1 MAHHRNLPT
10 RRVKTRDFKVGKST
24 YIFIAKYS
32 KPAFRS
38 VIISMHVLSYKLRL
52 SLMIILDWRGDLLK
66 NEFSLPLLNL
76 LGAWF
81 FFLVHLFYDQVKSA
95 DAFISTTKYHW
106 DGGGGSLSLAVLYI
120 SM

>member
-1 MAHHRNLPT
+1 M
-10 RRVKTRDFKVGKST
+10 VGT
-24 YIFIAKYS
+24 YILLQSIQNLLIEVRT
-32 KPAFRS
+32 RS

>member
-1 MAHHRNLPT
+1 
-10 RRVKTRDFKVGKST
+10 
-24 YIFIAKYS
+24 
-32 KPAFRS
+32 
-38 VIISMHVLSYKLRL
+38 
-52 SLMIILDWRGDLLK
+52 MIILDWRGDLLK

-120 SM
+120 SMYVNRKFLCVFYGTNKPSNYVHGVGCFNFYNSHLEYLKKRTKKEVNS